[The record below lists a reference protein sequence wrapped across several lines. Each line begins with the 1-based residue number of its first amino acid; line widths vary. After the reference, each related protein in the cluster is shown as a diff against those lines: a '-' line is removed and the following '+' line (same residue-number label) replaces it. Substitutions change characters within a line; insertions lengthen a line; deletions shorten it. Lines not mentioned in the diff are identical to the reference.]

1 MAILYADKIT
11 GSMDRAISETNRRRR
26 KQIGYNRKHKITPR
40 TIQKSVQDI
49 MENARS
55 MRGKNAKS
63 LDEEDISYPQI
74 TPDKLAQEIDKLEK
88 RMYRHAR
95 DLEFEEAAK
104 VRDEIARVRR
114 VVLALPDAL
123 PN

>member
-1 MAILYADKIT
+1 
-11 GSMDRAISETNRRRR
+11 
-26 KQIGYNRKHKITPR
+26 
-40 TIQKSVQDI
+40 